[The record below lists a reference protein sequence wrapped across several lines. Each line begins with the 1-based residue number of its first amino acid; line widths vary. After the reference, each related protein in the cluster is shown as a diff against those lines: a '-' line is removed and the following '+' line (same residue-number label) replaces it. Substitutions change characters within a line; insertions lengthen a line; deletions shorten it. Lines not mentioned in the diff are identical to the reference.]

1 MDGFMRL
8 SKHARRR
15 GHAAGFTL
23 IELMIAVAIIG
34 VLAGIGYPSYLKYVA
49 RGNRSA
55 AQGFMLE
62 VTSRQERYL
71 LDARAY
77 AQDLCTLYGITPA
90 CPGSSASPPV
100 PDTVSPNYSV
110 TITSVTAAPPGYVVQ
125 AAPIG
130 GQANNDANCGTLTI
144 SGTGAKAASGPGG
157 VANCW
162 NR

>member
-1 MDGFMRL
+1 MRL

-71 LDARAY
+71 LDARQY
-77 AQDLCTLYGITPA
+77 APDLATLGMT
-90 CPGSSASPPV
+90 V
-100 PDTVSPNYSV
+100 PDTVSTNYGV
-110 TITSVTAAPPGYVVQ
+110 TITNVTAAPPGYVVQ
-125 AAPIG
+125 AAPVG
-130 GQANNDANCGTLTI
+130 NQATNDANCGTLTI
-144 SGTGAKAASGPGG
+144 DSTGAKGASGPGG
-157 VANCW
+157 VASCW

>member
-1 MDGFMRL
+1 MDGFMR
-8 SKHARRR
+8 SGKHAGRR
-15 GHAAGFTL
+15 GCAAGFTL
-23 IELMIAVAIIG
+23 IELMITVAVMG
-34 VLAGIGYPSYLKYVA
+34 VLAAIAYPSYMNYVA

-55 AQGFMLE
+55 AQSFMLE

-71 LDARAY
+71 LDARQY
-77 AQDLCTLYGITPA
+77 AADFAPLGMT
-90 CPGSSASPPV
+90 V

-110 TITSVTAAPPGYVVQ
+110 TITNVTGPPPGYVVQ

-130 GQANNDANCGTLTI
+130 GQADNDANCGTLTI
-144 SGTGAKAASGPGG
+144 DGTGAKGASGPGG

>member
-1 MDGFMRL
+1 MDGFMR
-8 SKHARRR
+8 SGKHAGRR
-15 GHAAGFTL
+15 GCAAGFTL
-23 IELMIAVAIIG
+23 IELMITVAVMG
-34 VLAGIGYPSYLKYVA
+34 VLAAIAYPSYMKYVA

-55 AQGFMLE
+55 AQSFMLE

-71 LDARAY
+71 LDGRQY
-77 AQDLCTLYGITPA
+77 APDLPTLGMT
-90 CPGSSASPPV
+90 V
-100 PDTVSPNYSV
+100 PDTVSPNYTVS
-110 TITSVTAAPPGYVVQ
+110 ITNVTAAPPGYVVQ

-144 SGTGAKAASGPGG
+144 DGTGAKAASGPGG

>member
-1 MDGFMRL
+1 MDGFMRS
-8 SKHARRR
+8 SKHAGRR
-15 GHAAGFTL
+15 GCAAGFTL
-23 IELMIAVAIIG
+23 IELMITVAVMG
-34 VLAGIGYPSYLKYVA
+34 VLAAIAYPSYMNYVA

-55 AQGFMLE
+55 AQSFMLE

-71 LDARAY
+71 LDARQY
-77 AQDLCTLYGITPA
+77 AADLATLGMT
-90 CPGSSASPPV
+90 V

-110 TITSVTAAPPGYVVQ
+110 TITGVTAAPPGYVVQ

-144 SGTGAKAASGPGG
+144 GGTGAKAASGPGG

>member
-1 MDGFMRL
+1 MDGFMRS
-8 SKHARRR
+8 SKHAGRR
-15 GHAAGFTL
+15 GCAAGFTL
-23 IELMIAVAIIG
+23 IELMITVVIMG
-34 VLAGIGYPSYLKYVA
+34 VLAAIAYPSYMKYVA

-55 AQGFMLE
+55 AQSFMLE

-71 LDARAY
+71 LDGRQY
-77 AQDLCTLYGITPA
+77 APDLPTLGMT
-90 CPGSSASPPV
+90 V
-100 PDTVSPNYSV
+100 PDTVSPNYTVS
-110 TITSVTAAPPGYVVQ
+110 ITNVTAAPPGYVVQ

>member
-1 MDGFMRL
+1 
-8 SKHARRR
+8 
-15 GHAAGFTL
+15 L
-23 IELMIAVAIIG
+23 IELMITVAVMG
-34 VLAGIGYPSYLKYVA
+34 VLAAIAYPSYMKYVA

-55 AQGFMLE
+55 AQSFMLE

-71 LDARAY
+71 LDGRQY
-77 AQDLCTLYGITPA
+77 AADLPTLGMT
-90 CPGSSASPPV
+90 V
-100 PDTVSPNYSV
+100 PDTVSPNYTVS
-110 TITSVTAAPPGYVVQ
+110 ITNVTAAPPGYVVQ

-144 SGTGAKAASGPGG
+144 DGTGAKAASGPGG

>member
-1 MDGFMRL
+1 MRS
-8 SKHARRR
+8 SKHAARR

-23 IELMIAVAIIG
+23 VELLVTIAIVGI
-34 VLAGIGYPSYLKYVA
+34 LAAAAYPSYLRYVA

-77 AQDLCTLYGITPA
+77 APDLCTLYGIPA
-90 CPGSSASPPV
+90 CPGSSPSPPV
-100 PDTVSPNYSV
+100 PNTVSPNYTV
-110 TITSVTAAPPGYVVQ
+110 TITNMTAAPPGYTIQ

-130 GQANNDANCGTLTI
+130 GQADNDANCGTLTI
-144 SGTGAKAASGPGG
+144 DSTGAKAASGPGG

>member
-1 MDGFMRL
+1 MKL
-8 SKHARRR
+8 SKHVGRR
-15 GHAAGFTL
+15 GCAAGFTL
-23 IELMIAVAIIG
+23 IELMITVAVMG
-34 VLAGIGYPSYLKYVA
+34 VLAAIAYPSYMRYVA

-55 AQGFMLE
+55 AQSFMLE

-71 LDARAY
+71 LDARQY
-77 AQDLCTLYGITPA
+77 APDLPTLGAT
-90 CPGSSASPPV
+90 V
-100 PDTVSPNYSV
+100 PSTVSPNYTV
-110 TITSVTAAPPGYVVQ
+110 TITNVTAAPPGYVVQ

-144 SGTGAKAASGPGG
+144 DGTGAKAASGPGG

>member
-1 MDGFMRL
+1 MRS
-8 SKHARRR
+8 SKHAARR

-23 IELMIAVAIIG
+23 VELLVTIAIVGI
-34 VLAGIGYPSYLKYVA
+34 LAAAAYPSYMRYVA

-55 AQGFMLE
+55 AQSFMLE

-71 LDARAY
+71 LDGRQY
-77 AQDLCTLYGITPA
+77 APDLPA
-90 CPGSSASPPV
+90 LGMTV
-100 PDTVSPNYSV
+100 PDTVSPNYTVS
-110 TITSVTAAPPGYVVQ
+110 ITNVTAAPPGYVVQ

-130 GQANNDANCGTLTI
+130 GQADNDANCGTLTI
-144 SGTGAKAASGPGG
+144 DSTGAKGASGPGG

>member
-1 MDGFMRL
+1 MDGFMR
-8 SKHARRR
+8 SGKHAGRR
-15 GHAAGFTL
+15 GCAAGFTL
-23 IELMIAVAIIG
+23 IELMITVAVMG
-34 VLAGIGYPSYLKYVA
+34 VLAAIAYPSYMNYVA

-55 AQGFMLE
+55 AQSFMLE

-71 LDARAY
+71 LDARQY
-77 AQDLCTLYGITPA
+77 AADLATLGMT
-90 CPGSSASPPV
+90 V

-110 TITSVTAAPPGYVVQ
+110 TITGVTAAPPGYVVQ

>member
-1 MDGFMRL
+1 MDGFMR
-8 SKHARRR
+8 SGKHAGRR
-15 GHAAGFTL
+15 GCAAGFTL
-23 IELMIAVAIIG
+23 IELMITVAVMG
-34 VLAGIGYPSYLKYVA
+34 VLAAIAYPSYMKYVA

-55 AQGFMLE
+55 AQSFMLE

-71 LDARAY
+71 LDGRQY
-77 AQDLCTLYGITPA
+77 APDLPTLGMT
-90 CPGSSASPPV
+90 V
-100 PDTVSPNYSV
+100 PDTVSPNYTV
-110 TITSVTAAPPGYVVQ
+110 AITGVTAAPPGYVVQ

-144 SGTGAKAASGPGG
+144 DGTGAKAASGPGG

>member
-1 MDGFMRL
+1 MDGFMR
-8 SKHARRR
+8 SGKHAGRR
-15 GHAAGFTL
+15 GCAAGFTL
-23 IELMIAVAIIG
+23 IELMITVAVMG
-34 VLAGIGYPSYLKYVA
+34 VLAAIAYPSYMRYVA

-55 AQGFMLE
+55 AQSFMLE

-71 LDARAY
+71 LDGRQY
-77 AQDLCTLYGITPA
+77 APDLPTLGMT
-90 CPGSSASPPV
+90 V
-100 PDTVSPNYSV
+100 PDTVSPNYTVS
-110 TITSVTAAPPGYVVQ
+110 ITNVTAAPPGYVVQ

-144 SGTGAKAASGPGG
+144 DGTGAKAASGPGG